1 MSQVKIDPAQ
11 ININNGPLEP
21 NTVNRNKL
29 VALSALMTGM
39 AGVIHLWIVP
49 EHWRHSQAHAVF
61 FLLVGVVQIA
71 WGVAVWRRPSTRL
84 YYIGAGMAGW
94 LIVLYGIT
102 RWLSAPF
109 GHGPE
114 EIDMI
119 GIVTKV
125 FEGLGMIALVIL
137 IFQDL
142 NFRAGRLLAR
152 KAIALILLISFVA
165 GFVTYGVALAAEP
178 IFPGLSAP
186 EEEHH
191 HDETHSSLTYVID
204 QNGNLRLTFWPDPSP
219 EDIASDLKILLVEK

>member
-1 MSQVKIDPAQ
+1 
-11 ININNGPLEP
+11 
-21 NTVNRNKL
+21 
-29 VALSALMTGM
+29 MTGM